1 MGDFVKINPELDT
14 SYFISIWLNILFLFG
29 LIFISIAEM
38 TMMHPIMTNILVL
51 GFSMDSEG

>member
-1 MGDFVKINPELDT
+1 MP
-14 SYFISIWLNILFLFG
+14 LFACVMIPG
-29 LIFISIAEM
+29 IISIAEM